1 MMTWATR
8 GGLQPPPHPLGRP
21 RLNSPC
27 LPCVRECTRVC
38 VRVRPPVHAPVCN

>member
-1 MMTWATR
+1 MMTWATQ
-8 GGLQPPPHPLGRP
+8 GGLQPPPHPPGRP

-27 LPCVRECTRVC
+27 LPCVRECTLVC